1 MLRLFTDTDTDITP
15 KEAKEYGYHLISMPY
30 MIGEKTFYPY
40 KDSDEDIDF
49 HAFYDI
55 LRGGVL
61 PTTAALSPIEYME
74 YFEPVFK
81 AGDDILYVHFSAAM
95 SGTFNAMHIALEELK
110 EKYPERKFYT
120 IDTKGIT
127 ICAYYTVRRIG
138 QLYKKGAT
146 IEELL
151 KFAETEVEKAGTY
164 FYASDL
170 KFFAKS
176 GRVSG
181 FKAFMGG
188 IIGVKPIIN
197 MNSEGKMGSVD
208 KARGTK
214 KTVEKIIEY
223 MRNLQDNIKDYDVVI
238 GHSDAPAMVENLKEE
253 IIKEFGDGLN
263 FVIVNVNPTAGSHC
277 GPDTVG
283 VAFHAIHR

>member
-1 MLRLFTDTDTDITP
+1 MLRIFTDSDCDITP
-15 KEAKEYGYHLISMPY
+15 QEAREYGYTMISMPY
-30 MIGEKTFYPY
+30 IIGEQTYYPY
-40 KDSDEDIDF
+40 KDSDAPFDF
-49 HAFYDI
+49 HAFYDM
-55 LRGGVL
+55 LRKGTL
-61 PTTAALSPIEYME
+61 PTTAALSPMEYME
-74 YFEPVFK
+74 YFEPVFAK
-81 AGDDILYVHFSAAM
+81 GDDILYVHFSAAM
-95 SGTFNAMHIALEELK
+95 SGTFNAMYLALEELK
-110 EKYPERKFYT
+110 EKYPDRKFYG

-138 QLYKKGAT
+138 QMFKAGAT
-146 IEELL
+146 IEEML
-151 KFAETEVEKAGTY
+151 KFAETEVDKAGTY

-188 IIGVKPIIN
+188 IIGIKPIIT
-197 MNSEGKMGSVD
+197 MNAEGKMGSVD

-214 KTVEKIIEY
+214 NTIEKIMGY
-223 MRNLQDNIKDYDVVI
+223 MRDLQDNIKDYDVVI
-238 GHSDAPAMVENLKEE
+238 GHADAPAMVEELRKAIVE
-253 IIKEFGDGLN
+253 EFGEDLKIV
-263 FVIVNVNPTAGSHC
+263 VIDVNPTAGSHC

>member
-1 MLRLFTDTDTDITP
+1 MLRIFTDSDTDITP
-15 KEAKEYGYHLISMPY
+15 KEAKEYGYTIISMPY
-30 MIGEKTFYPY
+30 IINGEIFYPY
-40 KDSDEDIDF
+40 KDNEDDFDF
-49 HAFYDI
+49 HAFYDM
-55 LRGGVL
+55 LRKGVL
-61 PTTAALSPIEYME
+61 PTTAALSPVEYMD

-95 SGTFNAMHIALEELK
+95 SGTFNAMHLALEELK

-120 IDTKGIT
+120 VDTKGIT

-138 QLYKKGAT
+138 QLYKKGAS
-146 IEELL
+146 IDEILS
-151 KFAETEVEKAGTY
+151 FAEVEVDKASTY

-188 IIGVKPIIN
+188 IIGVKPIIY
-197 MNSEGKMGSVD
+197 MSSEGKMGSID
-208 KARGTK
+208 KARGSKNTIA
-214 KTVEKIIEY
+214 KIIDY
-223 MRNLQDNIKDYDVVI
+223 MRKLQDNIKDHEIVI
-238 GHSDAPAMVENLKEE
+238 GHADAPHMVEELKEA
-253 IIKEFGDGLN
+253 IVKEFGDDLRI
-263 FVIVNVNPTAGSHC
+263 VIANVNPTAGSHC

-283 VAFHAIHR
+283 VVFHGIHR

>member
-1 MLRLFTDTDTDITP
+1 MLRIFTDSDTDITL
-15 KEAKEYGYHLISMPY
+15 KEAKEYGYELISMPY
-30 MIGEKTFYPY
+30 IINGETYYPY
-40 KDSDEDIDF
+40 KDGNDNFDF
-49 HAFYDI
+49 HAFYDK

-61 PTTAALSPIEYME
+61 PTTAALSPMEYME
-74 YFEPVFK
+74 YFEPVFAK
-81 AGDDILYVHFSAAM
+81 GDDILYVHFSAAM
-95 SGTFNAMHIALEELK
+95 SGTFNAMHLALEELK

-138 QLYKKGAT
+138 KLYKEGKS
-146 IEELL
+146 IDELL
-151 KFAETEVEKAGTY
+151 EFAEKEVDKAGTY

-188 IIGVKPIIN
+188 IIGVKPIIY
-197 MNSEGKMGSVD
+197 MSSEGKMGSID
-208 KARGTK
+208 KARGSKNTIA
-214 KTVEKIIEY
+214 KIIDY
-223 MRNLQDNIKDYDVVI
+223 MKKLQDNIKDHEIVI
-238 GHSDAPAMVENLKEE
+238 GHADAPNMVNELKEAIE
-253 IIKEFGDGLN
+253 KEFGNDLKIL
-263 FVIVNVNPTAGSHC
+263 VVNVNPTAGSHC

-283 VAFHAIHR
+283 VVFHAIHR

>member
-1 MLRLFTDTDTDITP
+1 MLRIFTDSDTDITP
-15 KEAKEYGYHLISMPY
+15 REAKEYGYTMISMPY
-30 MIGEKTFYPY
+30 IINGETFYPY
-40 KDSDEDIDF
+40 KDGSEDFDF
-49 HAFYDI
+49 HAFYDM
-55 LRGGVL
+55 LRKGTL
-61 PTTAALSPIEYME
+61 PTTAALSPMEYME
-74 YFEPVFK
+74 YFEPVFA

-95 SGTFNAMHIALEELK
+95 SGTFNAMNLALEELK

-120 IDTKGIT
+120 VDTKGIT

-138 QLYKKGAT
+138 KLYKEGKT
-146 IEELL
+146 VEEILEWA
-151 KFAETEVEKAGTY
+151 KTEVDKAGTY

-188 IIGVKPIIN
+188 IIGVKPIIY
-197 MNSEGKMGSVD
+197 MSSEGKMGSID

-214 KTVEKIIEY
+214 NTIAKIIDY
-223 MRNLQDNIKDYDVVI
+223 MKKLQDDIKNHEIVI
-238 GHSDAPAMVENLKEE
+238 GNADAPHMVEELREAIE
-253 IIKEFGDGLN
+253 AEFGKDLN
-263 FVIVNVNPTAGSHC
+263 IITISVNPTAGSHC

-283 VAFHAIHR
+283 VVFHAIHR